1 MFDPWTEK
9 RRCQRSIYFGDEEQ
23 EIRIWGRRRFHV
35 LERLV
40 PIANHFDLHLLGRG
54 MPYHFVVP
62 LQEKP
67 VFNASTSSM
76 TFTLGLSSW
85 STNSFSRGAAFD
97 LMQSKV
103 QVPLST
109 MTSVYWCLKK
119 CNWTA
124 TPADISKKLG
134 LDRETVILRSLPT
147 PMQGMLYTIQISNS
161 FEPGSCSRDPRS
173 NIFEP
178 SPAEKLAQR
187 LIDSGSVQG
196 FRIQG
201 TEAKKITGYVRD
213 YTESESLMT
222 VTLSLDPDGNLIGNE
237 CHCTCKYF
245 TENKLRKGPCEHLIA
260 IKKSVE
266 SDMVS

>member
-1 MFDPWTEK
+1 
-9 RRCQRSIYFGDEEQ
+9 
-23 EIRIWGRRRFHV
+23 
-35 LERLV
+35 
-40 PIANHFDLHLLGRG
+40 
-54 MPYHFVVP
+54 
-62 LQEKP
+62 
-67 VFNASTSSM
+67 M

-109 MTSVYWCLKK
+109 MTSVYNCLKKK

-134 LDRETVILRSLPT
+134 LDEETVRSSLFAYANA
-147 PMQGMLYTIQISNS
+147 GYVVYDSNKQL
-161 FEPGSCSRDPRS
+161 FRARELFKEGPKIE

-201 TEAKKITGYVRD
+201 TNAKKITGYVRD

-260 IKKSVE
+260 IKKSAE